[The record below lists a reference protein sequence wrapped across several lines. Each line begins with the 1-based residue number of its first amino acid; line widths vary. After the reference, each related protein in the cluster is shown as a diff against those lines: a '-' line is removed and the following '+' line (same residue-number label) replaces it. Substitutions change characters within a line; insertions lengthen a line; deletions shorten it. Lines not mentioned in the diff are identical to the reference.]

1 MVFLK
6 IYHKFWGITFLY
18 AFFQLK
24 YQSSS
29 IIEPNAYE
37 RYLLN
42 FLVTY
47 SINFFRFHIYNID
60 FHGLSNDISQVLG
73 NNFSIYVFAT

>member
-1 MVFLK
+1 MK
-6 IYHKFWGITFLY
+6 IKRIYHRNMIFT
-18 AFFQLK
+18 
-24 YQSSS
+24 

-47 SINFFRFHIYNID
+47 SIIFFYFHIYDID
-60 FHGLSNDISQVLG
+60 FYALSNHVSQVLG
-73 NNFSIYVFAT
+73 NNFSLCVCLT